1 MVANQEFLLT
11 PITLSDKI
19 KDGNHRIMNIH
30 VNKKLSL
37 TPKISRQCMII
48 SLLMT
53 KYRYSH
59 DNILNSSDWSILGL
73 RIDSLHLGRFI
84 TSLHSWQ
91 FFGLFFCPV
100 CVFERH
106 PRARSNEK
114 MREVNGE
121 FLFRPRFSFC
131 EAVFLTL
138 PTTFNTNPVR
148 TTNEKHIKKTA
159 SYAKVLYNQTLV
171 LKTLLSSYTP
181 KRGARGGGGKG
192 LVTSS
197 QATILHS
204 QVTNKWWNYWP
215 LISTM
220 CSGDL
225 CATINSLGD
234 PAVS

>member
-48 SLLMT
+48 SLLIT

-73 RIDSLHLGRFI
+73 RIDSLHPGRFI

-106 PRARSNEK
+106 PCARSNEK
-114 MREVNGE
+114 IREVNGE
-121 FLFRPRFSFC
+121 FLFCPRFSFC
-131 EAVFLTL
+131 EAVSLTL

-148 TTNEKHIKKTA
+148 TTNEKHIKKNCQLCEGA
-159 SYAKVLYNQTLV
+159 LQPD
-171 LKTLLSSYTP
+171 LSSKDITEQLYP
-181 KRGARGGGGKG
+181 KEGGKG
-192 LVTSS
+192 GREGGSRHEFTSNNFAFTS
-197 QATILHS
+197 HKQMVELLTFDLHH
-204 QVTNKWWNYWP
+204 VFGW
-215 LISTM
+215 
-220 CSGDL
+220 
-225 CATINSLGD
+225 SLRNH
-234 PAVS
+234 